1 MLLKRLDTPKEFTML
16 AYDIIKSFME
26 LTGIVYFDDAMNWL
40 DGYDWDVEAAV
51 KAYNRKLV

>member
-1 MLLKRLDTPKEFTML
+1 ML
-16 AYDIIKSFME
+16 AYDMVKSFME

-40 DGYDWDVEAAV
+40 DRYNWDVEAAV